1 MSQLVIFRPLL
12 AVVMACGTLAG
23 VLAMQAHSPEPH
35 RHAEGQALENP
46 VPSTPDSRA
55 TGRQRYVFMCR
66 ECHGNTGLGDGDM
79 AHAGG
84 AVPDFSDE
92 VWLHGESAGEIFLV
106 IKEGV
111 SADMQPY
118 ANRLDDEEIWH
129 LVNYLRTLV
138 RP

>member
-1 MSQLVIFRPLL
+1 MFRKINFMRTLLVLL
-12 AVVMACGTLAG
+12 SSAICLGAIAF
-23 VLAMQAHSPEPH
+23 QNHPPEAH

-46 VPSTPDSRA
+46 IESNPESIA
-55 TGRQRYVFMCR
+55 IGRQRYVFMCR
-66 ECHGNTGLGDGDM
+66 ECHGNVGLGDGDM